1 VNFDVLIRQY
11 LYQNK
16 SISLPGLGRLAF
28 ASSAQLPADSEKY
41 EATPLQDLHFTYNL
55 QQEIEPEFIKFVSA
69 HTGKIAPL
77 AASDVE
83 SHFMLSRQFINIGK
97 AYVIDGVGVIEKKD
111 DGTYGFTPGVYIPVS
126 DAITVTHKP
135 LKVREPQPVLP
146 KNTPARGKQV
156 NYKNILII
164 AGIAVLIG
172 LAGWAAYYFFVE
184 NRITDTAAVLNPSDT
199 AQTKAPASTTGNTSS
214 STTTTVPN
222 QAATPT
228 GGPNDYKAV
237 YEVTVDKARAEKR
250 TKMLKDGGSDARY
263 ETIDSGNRFKLYIL
277 LNASPADTARKRD
290 SLSKFL
296 AKRVRLEKL

>member
-55 QQEIEPEFIKFVSA
+55 QQEMEPDFIKFVSA

-97 AYVIDGVGVIEKKD
+97 AYIIDGVGVIEKKD

-164 AGIAVLIG
+164 AGIVLLIG
-172 LAGWAAYYFFVE
+172 VAGWAAYYFFVE
-184 NRITDTAAVLNPSDT
+184 NRVTDTAAVLKPADT
-199 AQTKAPASTTGNTSS
+199 AQTKAPASTTGSTSS
-214 STTTTVPN
+214 STTTPSL
-222 QAATPT
+222 AAVPT

-237 YEVTVDKARAEKR
+237 YEITGDKARAEKR
-250 TKMLKDGGSDARY
+250 TKMLQDGGNDARY
-263 ETIDSGNRFKLYIL
+263 EAMDSGDRYKLYIL
-277 LNASPADTARKRD
+277 LNAAPADTARKRD

-296 AKRVRLEKL
+296 AKRIRLEKL